1 MKYRY
6 YSRPEAKEI
15 VYRAEPKKAIT
26 DEKWELYI
34 GDGKWKL
41 IEGLSA
47 ECEAGL
53 MYGAW
58 NDIVVMEIS
67 EAEAETI
74 ISDMSDF

>member
-1 MKYRY
+1 MKYKY
-6 YSRPEAKEI
+6 YNCPDTRTV
-15 VYRAEPKKAIT
+15 VYRAVPKDRIA
-26 DEKWELYI
+26 EEEWELYV
-34 GDGKWKL
+34 GDGEWKL

-67 EAEAETI
+67 EEEAMAI
-74 ISDMSDF
+74 IEKNR